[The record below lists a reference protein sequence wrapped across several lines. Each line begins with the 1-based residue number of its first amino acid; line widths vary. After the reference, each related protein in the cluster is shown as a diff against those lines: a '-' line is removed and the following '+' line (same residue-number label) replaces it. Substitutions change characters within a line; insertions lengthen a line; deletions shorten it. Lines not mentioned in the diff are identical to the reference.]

1 MCCMEFRR
9 IVDFVQDPA
18 GRIIDM
24 LADVESPASRVA
36 GHRLPG
42 IVQKQPLE
50 FRERLR
56 PDRHEDED
64 DVSVVDSQLPTSSG
78 ETLPTPNSWL
88 KVTAT

>member
-1 MCCMEFRR
+1 
-9 IVDFVQDPA
+9 
-18 GRIIDM
+18 
-24 LADVESPASRVA
+24 
-36 GHRLPG
+36 
-42 IVQKQPLE
+42 VQKQPLE